1 MQGLIKIK
9 PFDDDDDDDDDDGEF
24 FLKNGCLTKGII
36 KGYY

>member
-1 MQGLIKIK
+1 MQGVIKIK
-9 PFDDDDDDDDDDGEF
+9 PFDDDGGEF